1 MSNCIS
7 LISCDGSCKNIHNI
21 QSPYVSLLTPFVDT
35 LVQINDDTDCTYYV
49 REPKLVGFVIDS
61 PSFLCSTRFGQDNL
75 IDYGSVQYQ
84 VNSIIYNGVEY
95 VNSPITYTIS
105 TGDFQCL
112 ICDSPEGAFCQ
123 DTISGPF
130 GNSTAHPIKLNTIFN
145 QLNIDIEVFPFGN
158 DGATTFR
165 LFNSDSLQI
174 VIERIGTNLP
184 GSYTMLY
191 NNSGLVVEFEGG
203 ELTSYLIEES
213 VYTCTTSKIGKKIAT
228 VTGVSS
234 CQQVDT
240 FPEYVPV
247 SECDVITIFPMGVT
261 CAITNTIGKTGA
273 TRTATLVVTG
283 GTPPYSFE
291 WENGNRTDTISNL
304 PAGTYNAV
312 VRDYWGDYVINTS
325 CELPPINCENA
336 NIVTTLS
343 YTCKSNGA
351 TLDGIA
357 VLNIVTTGGFPPYTY
372 SGSVNNI
379 TTAITNNMLV
389 YHGDFINVETTDAN
403 GCTSNVIAAININCP
418 PSSPLPPPPPSC
430 DVQVVCPNG
439 NLFTLDVSATTS
451 FPLYTLKFKLSSSN
465 YTGTIRGSY
474 KIYGVDFPNSFLNLG
489 DTVTSTPITWT
500 SYTKESSLGSPVVE
514 LSDYIEFG
522 FTQFTPTNPIATD
535 DVWETSFIFNT
546 QGLPFYTSPI
556 NGVFWTPGVTNI
568 YIDISLYD
576 SDFCVHKSVP
586 LANFV
591 TLPLDLAAPN
601 TLTINFS

>member
-191 NNSGLVVEFEGG
+191 NNSGLNVEFEGG

-325 CELPPINCENA
+325 CVLPGIDCSSIN
-336 NIVTTLS
+336 ITTNLS
-343 YTCKSNGA
+343 YTCESTGSLLTGQA
-351 TLDGIA
+351 I
-357 VLNIVTTGGFPPYTY
+357 LNISTTGGFAPYSYT
-372 SGSVNNI
+372 GSVNNI
-379 TTAITNNMLV
+379 STAITNNMIV
-389 YHGDFINVETTDAN
+389 NHGDIVIVETTDTN
-403 GCTSNVIAAININCP
+403 GCIGIPVTVFINCP

-430 DVQVVCPNG
+430 DISVICPATPNTFQ
-439 NLFTLDVSATTS
+439 LSITATTS
-451 FPLYTLKFKLSSSN
+451 TQNDFDFKFNLSSSTYN
-465 YTGTIRGSY
+465 GVVTGSY
-474 KIYGVDFPNSFLNLG
+474 KIYDVDFPNTFLNIQSNSQINPG
-489 DTVTSTPITWT
+489 TPIAWT
-500 SYTKESSLGSPVVE
+500 GYTKSAEIGSPSVQ
-514 LSDYIEFG
+514 LNDYIEFG
-522 FTQFTPTNPIATD
+522 FNQLTPATILSD
-535 DVWETSFIFNT
+535 ADPWNITIT
-546 QGLPFYTSPI
+546 QGGYTTI
-556 NGVFWTPGVTNI
+556 YGGLNGTDWQPGVTQI
-568 YIDISLYD
+568 FVDVSLFDENY
-576 SDFCVHKSVP
+576 CVYKSTP
-586 LANFV
+586 LANSFI
-591 TLPLDLAAPN
+591 LPNLFG
-601 TLTINFS
+601 TQTYTIIF